1 MSLRKMAKQITFS
14 EAATRFGPLIT
25 TNIQIEDAIREAFCR
40 IYEMGRWPGTTKEI
54 RLNDSDFIEEDGDH
68 YLLLDEE
75 TYDGMIGFRNSER
88 GWTIMD
94 HSILYRDKING
105 GDLSLIDMGTIE
117 VESGDEIVS
126 RRKYRMPLGFVSGGG
141 PFWAL
146 MKMEAPELHED
157 TVLPIHSVGALKCA
171 ILAVSYEM
179 TSDDERANL
188 NWQKFNELMTL
199 SSKQVEGTKRYYVGF
214 NSSLRRRP
222 TQFM

>member
-1 MSLRKMAKQITFS
+1 MAKQITFS
-14 EAATRFGPLIT
+14 EAVARFGPLIT
-25 TNIQIEDAIREAFCR
+25 TNIQVEDAVREAFCR

-54 RLNDSDFIEEDGDH
+54 PLGVPDFIEEDGSYH
-68 YLLLDEE
+68 LLLDEE
-75 TYDGMIGFRNSER
+75 KYDGMVGFRNKDR

-105 GDLSLIDMGTIE
+105 GDLSLVDMGTVDVE
-117 VESGDEIVS
+117 VSGDTVF
-126 RRKYRMPLGFVSGGG
+126 RRKYRMPIGFVLDNG

-146 MKMEAPELHED
+146 MKMEPPDLHGD
-157 TVLPIHSVGALKCA
+157 SILPIHSIGALKCA

-188 NWQKFNELMTL
+188 NWQKFSELMTL
-199 SSKQVEGTKRYYVGF
+199 SSRQVEGTKRYYIGF
-214 NSSLRRRP
+214 SSSLKRRP